1 MIIVLSA
8 IYHDNYVGYRIVKK
22 LYNSIYLI
30 FWSVNNRVLLS
41 VGKKIQIVSIS
52 DNFLQNLSDPTLREA
67 GTTRNGM
74 VARF

>member
-1 MIIVLSA
+1 MAMAAEFSPSLLSTLVK
-8 IYHDNYVGYRIVKK
+8 IRIG
-22 LYNSIYLI
+22 
-30 FWSVNNRVLLS
+30 VNNRVLLS

-74 VARF
+74 VMLYCKEKKSEYRI